1 MADTVLVT
9 GCSSGIGRATARAFL
24 ADGWTTYATARDP
37 GDLTGLADRG
47 AETTRL
53 DVTDPADARL
63 VVARVEE
70 EQGAIDCLVNV
81 AGYGQFGPVEDVPT
95 ELVEEQLAVNA
106 VGPHRLMRAV
116 LPAMR
121 ERDAGRIVNVTSAGD
136 RLALAG
142 IGVYNGSK
150 MALAG
155 MTDALRQEL
164 AHTGVEVVVVQ
175 PGAVATPFYDRA
187 LAEVERADGS
197 RTYSHLYRALRRIR
211 AVEAG
216 GPGIAEPET
225 VAATILDAA
234 TDQNPDTHYRV
245 SQLSLLGSLYGT
257 LVPGTVRDLLTRLA
271 IRAVASGPVQR
282 WLTRR
287 EEAADREPASPDR
300 RHL

>member
-24 ADGWTTYATARDP
+24 DAGWTTYATARDP
-37 GDLTGLADRG
+37 DDLAGLADRG
-47 AETTRL
+47 AETARL
-53 DVTDPADARL
+53 DVTDPADVER
-63 VVARVEE
+63 VVARVRE
-70 EQGAIDCLVNV
+70 EQGAVDCLVNN
-81 AGYGQFGPVEDVPT
+81 AGYGQFGPVEDVPSD
-95 ELVEEQLAVNA
+95 LVAEQLAVNA

-121 ERDAGRIVNVTSAGD
+121 ERDDGRIVNVTSAGD

-155 MTDALRQEL
+155 MTDAIRQEL

-175 PGAVATPFYDRA
+175 PGVVATPFYDRA
-187 LAEVERADGS
+187 EREVERADGS
-197 RTYSHLYRALRRIR
+197 DTYADLYRALRRIR

-216 GPGIAEPET
+216 GPGIAVPER
-225 VAATILDAA
+225 VAATILEAA
-234 TDQNPDTHYRV
+234 TDEDPDTHYRA

-257 LVPGTVRDLLTRLA
+257 LVPGEVRDLLTRLA
-271 IRAVASGPVQR
+271 IRVVASEPVQR
-282 WLTRR
+282 WLARR
-287 EEAADREPASPDR
+287 EETGREAATSERS
-300 RHL
+300 L